1 MAVEESVRQSAQKF
15 SNAYI
20 LCIFACCRE
29 ILLRQTHSGGITLE
43 EAKKKKRDY
52 EYEKLKREEK
62 LIMKLKEP
70 LAIRFQ

>member
-15 SNAYI
+15 SNSYI

-52 EYEKLKREEK
+52 EYEKLKRAEK
-62 LIMKLKEP
+62 LI
-70 LAIRFQ
+70 